1 MCPPIPLFFY
11 IINNYL
17 TLIRLCGT
25 KCIKHS
31 CSTFIP
37 TTAQHH
43 NVTKVFSNEAQLP
56 FSDIQTIFQ
65 TNKIH
70 TILTVALKKDS
81 YIYLHLIPPPV
92 ARCTCVMKTG
102 FARGRT
108 QDFINSC
115 FLYIL
120 YITSS
125 SLLFAWYLYI
135 DIVDNKLLFFV
146 LSWLCFVLK

>member
-1 MCPPIPLFFY
+1 MELSASNIFAL
-11 IINNYL
+11 
-17 TLIRLCGT
+17 LISL
-25 KCIKHS
+25 
-31 CSTFIP
+31 
-37 TTAQHH
+37 TTALR
-43 NVTKVFSNEAQLP
+43 KMSPKFFSNEAQLP
-56 FSDIQTIFQ
+56 IPDTQTIFQ

-70 TILTVALKKDS
+70 TILTVALKQDS

-135 DIVDNKLLFFV
+135 DIFDNKLLFFV